1 MLHSCLYSCNLFIL
15 KFCFRLTVLVI
26 ILESRHLSEYP
37 AHDEEDDVHEKHP
50 VLKAYFCL
58 NVPLA
63 QQKST
68 RIPVLQTVV
77 YAGEKLYLP

>member
-1 MLHSCLYSCNLFIL
+1 MNCNDLYFYFFS
-15 KFCFRLTVLVI
+15 RLTVLVI

-58 NVPLA
+58 KLPLA
-63 QQKST
+63 Q
-68 RIPVLQTVV
+68 
-77 YAGEKLYLP
+77 

>member
-1 MLHSCLYSCNLFIL
+1 MYCLHLNL
-15 KFCFRLTVLVI
+15 CFSLTVLVI

-58 NVPLA
+58 NLPLA
-63 QQKST
+63 LREKSL
-68 RIPVLQTVV
+68 IHIC
-77 YAGEKLYLP
+77 ECIK